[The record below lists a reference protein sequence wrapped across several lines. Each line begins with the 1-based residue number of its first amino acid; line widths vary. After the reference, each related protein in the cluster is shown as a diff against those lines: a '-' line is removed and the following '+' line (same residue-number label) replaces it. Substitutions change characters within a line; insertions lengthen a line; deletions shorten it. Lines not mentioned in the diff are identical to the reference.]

1 MQVFNTYM
9 TIKCLNEYF
18 KSKFQYLKVLKLFF
32 EKLNDHYDII
42 KASLIFMSC
51 LKTVWKEGQNGSNS
65 NCYISGIN
73 WNFCMRFS
81 AL

>member
-1 MQVFNTYM
+1 MNT
-9 TIKCLNEYF
+9 LNPNF
-18 KSKFQYLKVLKLFF
+18 STLNFFKLFF
-32 EKLNDHYDII
+32 EKLNDHYDVI

-51 LKTVWKEGQNGSNS
+51 LKTVRKEGQNGSNS
-65 NCYISGIN
+65 NRSISGIN